1 MTIGFIETKNKPYPF
16 DIDFSNDVDPLKSSI
31 YVSLF
36 CNKREI
42 SPEFANKNIPQN
54 GWFGNLIIYSGQDYQ
69 QGSFLWTLEQSV
81 LDQDTINLIL
91 SYTEEALDWL
101 IEDEVVEDIEVNFV
115 DINGNILQDDVLY
128 NYFIGLGYVIL
139 EIKIKP
145 FLKNEIK
152 YSLNIK
158 TNGWV

>member
-1 MTIGFIETKNKPYPF
+1 M
-16 DIDFSNDVDPLKSSI
+16 
-31 YVSLF
+31 
-36 CNKREI
+36 
-42 SPEFANKNIPQN
+42 
-54 GWFGNLIIYSGQDYQ
+54 IIYSGEDYQ

-101 IEDEVVEDIEVNFV
+101 IEDEIVEDIEVNFV

-158 TNGWV
+158 TNG